1 MKKLTPF
8 SREVYRIVA
17 CIPIGETRTYGWVAE
32 QAGNPKACR
41 AVGQILKRNPYPLTI
56 PCHRVVAS
64 GGRIGGYVFGAA
76 RKKRLLSLE
85 REIKEWLETKR

>member
-1 MKKLTPF
+1 
-8 SREVYRIVA
+8 
-17 CIPIGETRTYGWVAE
+17 
-32 QAGNPKACR
+32 
-41 AVGQILKRNPYPLTI
+41 
-56 PCHRVVAS
+56 VVAS